1 MARTNRPKQFE
12 RYLES
17 TGRDISAYVAKSPD
31 VSGVIR
37 LRDRDQKQTE
47 PPPANDDVD
56 LQGYINRRRKTIWFE
71 LGELN
76 AMEAGLK
83 ARREVNKL

>member
-1 MARTNRPKQFE
+1 MTRNSPKQFANWRRE
-12 RYLES
+12 NGLPPLVPR
-17 TGRDISAYVAKSPD
+17 SPD

-83 ARREVNKL
+83 ARREVSKP

>member
-1 MARTNRPKQFE
+1 MSRTNRPKQFE

-37 LRDRDQKQTE
+37 LRDRDQRPTT
-47 PPPANDDVD
+47 PPQAISADIRKACHRKRTLIAALLSEVNDDERMAEA
-56 LQGYINRRRKTIWFE
+56 LEAR
-71 LGELN
+71 GE
-76 AMEAGLK
+76 
-83 ARREVNKL
+83 